1 MRSAT
6 LRQLLHVALASP
18 MGPTMTTTATGVTSM
33 KGCGAGGGWGWILLA
48 QSTDLTT
55 PWASIQDSLQKW
67 PQKGALVHLCH
78 FNVPEAHEVK
88 RREVPPCGNFS
99 VTETTD
105 EFLSVV
111 LHSHEL
117 PSHKKQMLL
126 KRKAVKNLISRPAFR
141 MNDHTVTQ

>member
-1 MRSAT
+1 
-6 LRQLLHVALASP
+6 

-33 KGCGAGGGWGWILLA
+33 KGRGVGWGGGVDPAGPEHGP
-48 QSTDLTT
+48 DH
-55 PWASIQDSLQKW
+55 PVGFDSGFSAEMAT
-67 PQKGALVHLCH
+67 KGALVHLCH
-78 FNVPEAHEVK
+78 FNVPEAHKVK

-111 LHSHEL
+111 LHSREL
-117 PSHKKQMLL
+117 PSHKKKMLL
-126 KRKAVKNLISRPAFR
+126 KRKAVKNLISCPAFR